1 VKKNKTKSL
10 SEDDVEIWLRT
21 VSGVEKKSV
30 LKESETVALV
40 EQKVKGKRST
50 PLIKNTYLKEKSIET
65 EPKAALANL
74 LSNRSVDK
82 RVSSKMKAGKI
93 DPEATLDLHGYRLTQ
108 AKSALRGFLFRAYES
123 KKRLVLIITGKGKP
137 KAEWDLNLDYRGVLR
152 NEVPVWL
159 EEAPLAGLI
168 LSVKKAN
175 SKHGGG
181 GALYVY
187 LRKNKLTIN

>member
-1 VKKNKTKSL
+1 VKKKKTKSL

-40 EQKVKGKRST
+40 EQKVKGKRSI
-50 PLIKNTYLKEKSIET
+50 PLIKNTYFKEKSIEI

-137 KAEWDLNLDYRGVLR
+137 KAERDLNLDYRGVLR

>member
-1 VKKNKTKSL
+1 MKKNKTKSL

-50 PLIKNTYLKEKSIET
+50 HLIKNTYLKEKSIET

-159 EEAPLAGLI
+159 EEPPLAGLI

>member
-1 VKKNKTKSL
+1 MKKNKTKSL

-40 EQKVKGKRST
+40 EKKVKGKRST

>member
-1 VKKNKTKSL
+1 MIFLSKEDKETWEKYKLNMHKLRIDIKKIETNSYNKNLNQSFQ
-10 SEDDVEIWLRT
+10 
-21 VSGVEKKSV
+21 KKSNTNYILNNTFGKF
-30 LKESETVALV
+30 LKLLN
-40 EQKVKGKRST
+40 KKR
-50 PLIKNTYLKEKSIET
+50 IE
-65 EPKAALANL
+65 P
-74 LSNRSVDK
+74 D
-82 RVSSKMKAGKI
+82 GI
-93 DPEATLDLHGYRLTQ
+93 IDLHGFNLKEAKLRLKNYVFQ
-108 AKSALRGFLFRAYES
+108 AFNSN
-123 KKRLVLIITGKGKP
+123 KRNILIITGKGKP

-187 LRKNKLTIN
+187 LRKNKSTIN

>member
-1 VKKNKTKSL
+1 MKKKKTKSL

-40 EQKVKGKRST
+40 EQKVKGKRNT
-50 PLIKNTYLKEKSIET
+50 PLTKNTYSKEKSIET

>member
-1 VKKNKTKSL
+1 
-10 SEDDVEIWLRT
+10 
-21 VSGVEKKSV
+21 
-30 LKESETVALV
+30 
-40 EQKVKGKRST
+40 
-50 PLIKNTYLKEKSIET
+50 
-65 EPKAALANL
+65 
-74 LSNRSVDK
+74 
-82 RVSSKMKAGKI
+82 MKAGKI

>member
-1 VKKNKTKSL
+1 MKKNKTKSL

-40 EQKVKGKRST
+40 EQKVKRKRST